1 MGEKTTDDRLSRSRS
16 NDNGSSSRK
25 GSGRGQTL
33 RQKPHYTVMEP
44 SEVRR
49 ANCRLRKGKK
59 TSIDHNLHR
68 GTGQGGAFLW
78 KSKTIR
84 RFEYSGEAGG
94 TVAGGIQ
101 LWRGDRLVSCKRT
114 LLSIGRTAPSSGRR
128 NPSRVNSTRKIRIG
142 QKWQR
147 WHRRS
152 GGDEKRRATAN
163 PEWI

>member
-1 MGEKTTDDRLSRSRS
+1 MTTAAAAEKEAGEVKHCGRNRITLLWNRAKYDALTVAYAKEGRHRSTTICTGELDRE
-16 NDNGSSSRK
+16 GPFY
-25 GSGRGQTL
+25 GR
-33 RQKPHYTVMEP
+33 
-44 SEVRR
+44 VRR
-49 ANCRLRKGKK
+49 LGDLNTPG
-59 TSIDHNLHR
+59 N
-68 GTGQGGAFLW
+68 
-78 KSKTIR
+78 
-84 RFEYSGEAGG
+84 
-94 TVAGGIQ
+94 TVVGGIQ

>member
-68 GTGQGGAFLW
+68 GTGQGGPFYGRV
-78 KSKTIR
+78 R
-84 RFEYSGEAGG
+84 R
-94 TVAGGIQ
+94 
-101 LWRGDRLVSCKRT
+101 LGDLNT
-114 LLSIGRTAPSSGRR
+114 PGRQG
-128 NPSRVNSTRKIRIG
+128 VL
-142 QKWQR
+142 
-147 WHRRS
+147 
-152 GGDEKRRATAN
+152 
-163 PEWI
+163 